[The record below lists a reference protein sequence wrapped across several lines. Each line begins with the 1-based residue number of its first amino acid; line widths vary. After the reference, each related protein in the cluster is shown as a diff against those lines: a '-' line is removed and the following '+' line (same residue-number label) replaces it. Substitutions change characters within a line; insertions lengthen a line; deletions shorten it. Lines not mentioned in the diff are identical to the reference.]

1 MKTSILIVDDSLTV
15 RMDLTEALEAA
26 HFRIVSCTTVAEA
39 NDILARE
46 QFGLIILD
54 VVLPDGNGIDLL
66 RKIRETPFSG
76 GSAVMLLSTEAEVR
90 DRIRGLKTG
99 ADEYVG
105 KPYEA
110 SYVVARA
117 RELLRRTQGTPA
129 PGQETILVIDDSATF
144 REQIKQ
150 ALEEAS
156 YHVLTAASGEA
167 GLRVAADARP
177 TAIIVDG
184 MLPGIDGVSVLRRIR
199 TDAALRR
206 TPCILL
212 TSSEEQSAE
221 LLALDA
227 GADAF
232 VRKDEDTAVVL
243 ARLSAVLR
251 SAGEARLG
259 DQATAS
265 LQGPK
270 MCLAVDDSETYLQ
283 QLAGELRAEGYEV
296 VLARSGEEALELL
309 SAQSVDCILLDLLMP
324 GIGGQE
330 TCRRIKAIPLSRG
343 IPVVMITALD
353 DRDAMIEGLGA
364 GADDYIAKSNDFSVL
379 RARVLAQIRRKQFED
394 ENRLIREQLALK
406 DLEAVQARAAR
417 ELGELQAVMAERKRA
432 EEQTNKLQAELAHV
446 SRWNAMGMM
455 ASMLAHEINQPLS
468 AVTNYINAA
477 RRTIAEI
484 NAPQIERAIEL
495 MNSARDQTKQASA
508 IVANLRT
515 FIEKRETGR
524 TGENLNKV
532 VEEAIAL
539 GMAGRIDLKM
549 HMALGSTLPL
559 VIVNKIQIQ
568 QVLVNL
574 FRNSMDAMQNMK
586 RQELTI
592 TTTVTELGTVEV
604 AVADTG
610 PGIAPEIMDN
620 LFKPFTTTKADGM
633 GLGLKIC
640 QSIIEA
646 HDGKIWI
653 VPNVGPGV
661 TFHFHLPAAGNAE
674 ARTA

>member
-15 RMDLTEALEAA
+15 RMDLTEALEAT

-66 RKIRETPFSG
+66 KKIRETPFSG

-117 RELLRRTQGTPA
+117 RELLRRTQGTAA

-270 MCLAVDDSETYLQ
+270 MILAVDDSETYLQ

-324 GIGGQE
+324 GIGGHE

-406 DLEAVQARAAR
+406 DLEAVQAWAAR
-417 ELGELQAVMAERKRA
+417 ELGEIQAVMAERKRT

-468 AVTNYINAA
+468 AVANYINAA
-477 RRTIAEI
+477 RRTIAGV

-524 TGENLNKV
+524 TEENLNKV

-539 GMAGRIDLKM
+539 GLAGRIDLKM
-549 HMALGSTLPL
+549 HMALDSTLPL

-592 TTTVTELGTVEV
+592 TTMAAEPGTIEV

-620 LFKPFTTTKADGM
+620 LFKPFTTTKAEGM

-661 TFHFHLPAAGNAE
+661 TFHFQLPAAGNDE
-674 ARTA
+674 AKTA

>member
-1 MKTSILIVDDSLTV
+1 MNTSILIIDDSLTV
-15 RMDLTEALEAA
+15 RMNLTEALEAT

-39 NDILARE
+39 EDILARE

-66 RKIRETPFSG
+66 KKIRETPFSG
-76 GSAVMLLSTEAEVR
+76 DSAVMLLSTEAEVR

-117 RELLRRTQGTPA
+117 RELLRRTQGTAA

-184 MLPGIDGVSVLRRIR
+184 MLPGIDGASVLRRIR
-199 TDAALRR
+199 MDAALRR

-212 TSSEEQSAE
+212 TASEEQSAE

-270 MCLAVDDSETYLQ
+270 MILAVDDSETYLQ

-309 SAQSVDCILLDLLMP
+309 SAQPVDCILLDLLMP

-343 IPVVMITALD
+343 IPVVMLTALD

-379 RARVLAQIRRKQFED
+379 RARLLAQIRRKQFED

-406 DLEAVQARAAR
+406 DLEVVQARAAR
-417 ELGELQAVMAERKRA
+417 ELGEIQAVMAERKRA

-484 NAPQIERAIEL
+484 NAPQIERAVEL
-495 MNSARDQTKQASA
+495 MNGARDQTKQASA

-524 TGENLNKV
+524 TEENLNKV
-532 VEEAIAL
+532 VEEAIVL
-539 GMAGRIDLKM
+539 GLAGRIDLKM
-549 HMALGSTLPL
+549 HMALDSTLPL

-574 FRNSMDAMQNMK
+574 FRNSVDAMQNMK
-586 RQELTI
+586 RKELTI
-592 TTTVTELGTVEV
+592 TTMAAEPDTIEV

-620 LFKPFTTTKADGM
+620 LFKPFTTTKAEGM

-646 HDGKIWI
+646 HDGKLWI

-661 TFHFHLPAAGNAE
+661 TFHFQLPAAGNAE
-674 ARTA
+674 AKTA

>member
-1 MKTSILIVDDSLTV
+1 MNTSILIVDDSLTV
-15 RMDLTEALEAA
+15 RMDLTEALEAT

-39 NDILARE
+39 NVILARE

-66 RKIRETPFSG
+66 KKIRETPFSG
-76 GSAVMLLSTEAEVR
+76 DSAVMLLSTEAEVR

-117 RELLRRTQGTPA
+117 QELLRRTQGTAA

-156 YHVLTAASGEA
+156 YHVLTAASGEV

-270 MCLAVDDSETYLQ
+270 MILAVDDSETYLQ

-364 GADDYIAKSNDFSVL
+364 GADDYIAKSNDFAVL

-417 ELGELQAVMAERKRA
+417 ELGEIQAVMAERKRA
-432 EEQTNKLQAELAHV
+432 EEQTNKLQTELAHV

-484 NAPQIERAIEL
+484 NAPQIERAVEL

-524 TGENLNKV
+524 TEENLNKV
-532 VEEAIAL
+532 VEEAITL
-539 GMAGRIDLKM
+539 GLAGRIDLKM
-549 HMALGSTLPL
+549 HMALDSTLPL

-592 TTTVTELGTVEV
+592 TTMAAEPGTIEV
-604 AVADTG
+604 SVADTG

-620 LFKPFTTTKADGM
+620 LFKPFTTTKAEGM

-661 TFHFHLPAAGNAE
+661 TFHFQLPAAGNAE
-674 ARTA
+674 AKTA